1 MEAVSAVPW
10 RDICLYNFM
19 INRNLKPIE
28 DYVII
33 EKKTMELEDLLANS
47 QRQVRLL
54 EESEQRRKQQ
64 LENLILI
71 NNRVTLDNAGLK
83 KEIEQFKQQREEILV
98 DMEELK
104 RFHR

>member
-1 MEAVSAVPW
+1 M
-10 RDICLYNFM
+10 YNFM

-54 EESEQRRKQQ
+54 EENDQRRKQQ

-71 NNRVTLDNAGLK
+71 NNRVTLDNAALK
-83 KEIEQFKQQREEILV
+83 KEIEQFRQHREQILA
-98 DMEELK
+98 DMEEL
-104 RFHR
+104 RHFHRQLC

>member
-1 MEAVSAVPW
+1 MF
-10 RDICLYNFM
+10 NFM

-71 NNRVTLDNAGLK
+71 NNRVTLDNAALK
-83 KEIEQFKQQREEILV
+83 KEI
-98 DMEELK
+98 DELK
-104 RFHR
+104 GKLRR

>member
-1 MEAVSAVPW
+1 M
-10 RDICLYNFM
+10 YNFM

-54 EESEQRRKQQ
+54 E
-64 LENLILI
+64 
-71 NNRVTLDNAGLK
+71 
-83 KEIEQFKQQREEILV
+83 
-98 DMEELK
+98 
-104 RFHR
+104 

>member
-1 MEAVSAVPW
+1 MF
-10 RDICLYNFM
+10 NFM

-71 NNRVTLDNAGLK
+71 NNRVTLDNAALK
-83 KEIEQFKQQREEILV
+83 KEIEQFRQQREDILN

>member
-1 MEAVSAVPW
+1 MF
-10 RDICLYNFM
+10 NFM

-71 NNRVTLDNAGLK
+71 NNRVTLDNAALK
-83 KEIEQFKQQREEILV
+83 KEIEQFRQQREEILN

>member
-1 MEAVSAVPW
+1 
-10 RDICLYNFM
+10 M

-71 NNRVTLDNAGLK
+71 NNRVTLDNAALK
-83 KEIEQFKQQREEILV
+83 KEIEQFRQQREDILN

>member
-1 MEAVSAVPW
+1 MF
-10 RDICLYNFM
+10 NFM
-19 INRNLKPIE
+19 IHRNLKPIE

-33 EKKTMELEDLLANS
+33 EKKTIELEDLLANS
-47 QRQVRLL
+47 QRQVRRL

-71 NNRVTLDNAGLK
+71 NNRVTLDNAALK
-83 KEIEQFKQQREEILV
+83 KEIEQFRQQREDILN